1 MVKREIK
8 EFGIQVGGL
17 GFNADVPMTL
27 NSVLLNHGL
36 MPDDSNDDLKIN
48 FNIFA
53 DDFKFDYHNLK
64 GEVDFWGE
72 VLVDTATISSRH
84 AFLRLRDIK
93 QPARVYLNDIF
104 IGSVDGERPVYTF
117 SVSGRLSQGL
127 NRVSI
132 RFNLDEC
139 GERGLVGIFTPPEI
153 LRFADAII
161 DKVHLEQT
169 HDGGKVN
176 LAIRVDTL
184 GSSENVRAVATL
196 VSSSGQIYYAGLTR
210 GKGSIL
216 ISDPL
221 YWWPKGYGVQNLYKL
236 TVNLY
241 GEVEVEDSVE
251 MKIGLRTVM
260 TSKTADGSTLLIG
273 GERFLPMGATY
284 VADSDPD
291 INTYLKKE
299 EASVTS
305 ASMAGYNTLVL
316 PADAPR
322 PTDHFFELCDIHG
335 IVVIDEIRGASDGA
349 LDRVARL
356 SHHAS
361 YGILDVVGADNIE
374 EIAERLNDIAPNLEF
389 SLLDE
394 PTKYISAP
402 SLPSEKTLR
411 TVVPAGER
419 NLFSKS
425 VEALAEGDA
434 IGDMLLSV
442 AKNYPY
448 PNSLSD
454 FAYASALAAAKRV
467 GEKIKECRMS
477 LGASG
482 RAVFERL
489 SDSAV
494 AISPSAID
502 SFARWKPLQYY
513 SRRHFSEVALYAEK
527 TPSGILFS
535 VSNERRTDFIGTIE
549 YRVANSSNIT
559 IYKNSEACEF
569 SAMTARKLFTRDLS
583 EYINGHER
591 DYYLEYYLKE
601 GSSIVSH
608 GTMLF
613 VPEKHFKF
621 EEANIKAEIV
631 GSDRRFSLTL
641 SSDKFA
647 KDVEIDFIDTDAVL
661 SDNYIDLTGDAPVK
675 ISITVTGGIETAYHL
690 NDALRI
696 RSVRDLIEE

>member
-8 EFGIQVGGL
+8 NFEMQAGGMT
-17 GFNADVPMTL
+17 FDCTVPMTL
-27 NSVLLNHGL
+27 HSVLDENGYAGDDASDEIDFHGA
-36 MPDDSNDDLKIN
+36 PI
-48 FNIFA
+48 A
-53 DDFKFDYHNLK
+53 ENLGIK
-64 GEVDFWGE
+64 YKDVGGEVEFYSEIMIDE
-72 VLVDTATISSRH
+72 AALSARH
-84 AFLRLRDIK
+84 TFLRLRDIK
-93 QPARVYLNDIF
+93 QPAKLYLNDIF
-104 IGSVDGERPVYTF
+104 VGDIDGERPVQAF
-117 SVSGRLSQGL
+117 SMKGRLSHGV
-127 NRVSI
+127 NRLSL
-132 RFNLDEC
+132 RFNIADC
-139 GERGLVGIFTPPEI
+139 AHKGLIGIFTPPEV
-153 LRFADAII
+153 LRFSGAII
-161 DKVHLEQT
+161 DRVHLEQT
-169 HDGGKVN
+169 HEDGRVN

-210 GKGSIL
+210 GKGNIL

-221 YWWPKGYGVQNLYKL
+221 YWWPKGFGVQNLYKL

-284 VADSDPD
+284 SADCEPD
-291 INTYLKKE
+291 INTYLRKE

-316 PADAPR
+316 PADAVR
-322 PTDHFFELCDIHG
+322 PSERFFELCDIHG
-335 IVVIDEIRGASDGA
+335 IVVIDEINAPSSGA
-349 LDRVARL
+349 LERVARL
-356 SHHAS
+356 SRHAS
-361 YGILDVVGADNIE
+361 YGLLDIVGGDNIE
-374 EIAERLNDIAPNLEF
+374 ELAERLNTIAPNLEF
-389 SLLDE
+389 SLLE
-394 PTKYISAP
+394 ESTKYISAP

-411 TVVPAGER
+411 TVVPQGER

-425 VEALAEGDA
+425 VEALAEGNA

-442 AKNYPY
+442 ANNYPY

-467 GEKIKECRMS
+467 GERIKECRMS

-489 SDSAV
+489 CDSSV

-513 SRRHFSEVALYAEK
+513 SLRHFSPVALYAEK
-527 TPSGILFS
+527 TPFGILFS

-583 EYINGHER
+583 EYIAGHER
-591 DYYLEYYLKE
+591 DCYLEYYLKE

-613 VPEKHFKF
+613 VPEKHFRF
-621 EEANIKAEIV
+621 EEANIKAQIV

-641 SSDKFA
+641 SADKFA
-647 KDVEIDFIDTDAVL
+647 KDVEIDFIGTDVVL
-661 SDNYIDLTGDAPVK
+661 SDNYIDLTSESPVK
-675 ISITVTGGIETAYHL
+675 ISITVTGGVETAYHL
-690 NDALRI
+690 NDALKI